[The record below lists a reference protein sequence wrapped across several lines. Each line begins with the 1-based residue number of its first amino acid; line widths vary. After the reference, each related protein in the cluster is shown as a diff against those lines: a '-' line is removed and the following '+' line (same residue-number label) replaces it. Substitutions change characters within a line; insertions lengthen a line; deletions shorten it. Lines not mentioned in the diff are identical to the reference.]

1 MPGERVRIIHAA
13 DVHLDSPLRGLS
25 RLGDAGLSADMR
37 AATRRAF
44 DNLVELC
51 LSERADLLILAG
63 DVYDGDWP
71 SYATGE
77 YFVSRLRDLRDA
89 GVEVA
94 LVWGN
99 HDAESSIT
107 RRLTMPEGVRV
118 LSTGAPE
125 STEFADLGVIVHGQ
139 GYGVRDVSDNLAVN
153 YPKRRSGWLNVGL
166 LHTAVAGSEGHATY
180 APCSVEDLRRCEYE
194 YFALGHIH
202 KRGTLAEGSHTV
214 AFSGNLQGRK
224 PSESGPKGALVVD
237 LIPGQAA
244 DVRFEVCDAARWVVL
259 EPELSACQ
267 DLDDVVARMQAAYRE
282 AAGSVQGRPLVVRFH
297 LSGAT
302 EAARAI
308 VGDPDRLDADAR
320 SLLEAGSALDRLVV
334 DVTVPDTVPTLDPAF
349 RDSVIAAGEALAES
363 PETIAALLADLK
375 KRGIARLLAGSNLR
389 LEDPQV
395 LAGLVRRASR
405 ELTTG
410 LTGEA

>member
-1 MPGERVRIIHAA
+1 
-13 DVHLDSPLRGLS
+13 LS
-25 RLGDAGLSADMR
+25 RLGDAGLSADVR

-51 LSERADLLILAG
+51 LTERADLLVLAG

-77 YFVSRLRDLRDA
+77 YFVSRLRDLREA

-118 LSTGAPE
+118 LSTAAPE
-125 STEFADLGVIVHGQ
+125 SIEFADLGVIVHGQ
-139 GYGVRDVSDNLAVN
+139 GYGVRDVSDNLAAN
-153 YPKRRSGWLNVGL
+153 YPKRRAGWLNVGL

-180 APCSVEDLRRCEYE
+180 APCSVEDLLRCEYE

-202 KRGTLAEGSHTV
+202 KRGTLAEGPHTV

-237 LIPGQAA
+237 LISGQAA

-259 EPELSACQ
+259 EPELGACR
-267 DLDDVVARMQAAYRE
+267 DLDDVVAQMLAAYRE
-282 AAGSVQGRPLVVRFH
+282 AAGSAQGRPLVVRFH

-320 SLLEAGSALDRLVV
+320 TLLEVGSALDRLVM
-334 DVTVPDTVPTLDPAF
+334 DVTFPDTVPTLDPAL
-349 RDSVIAAGEALAES
+349 RDSVIAAGEALAAS
-363 PETIAALLADLK
+363 PETVTSLLADLK
-375 KRGIARLLAGSNLR
+375 KRGIPRLLADSTLR

-395 LAGLVRRASR
+395 LAWLVRRASS